1 MSDPWGGE
9 ENRTKA
15 DGLATIINKVLQ
27 NLVVESAKSEG
38 VRDYFHVAVIG
49 YGSQVGPAFSGP
61 LAGRDLVPISDVAEN
76 PARLEERTQKV
87 DDGVGGVIE
96 QKVKLPIW
104 FDAVAQ
110 NGTPMCEALRQA
122 ESLVERW
129 TNDHPDSFP
138 PVIINISDG
147 ESTDGDPIDAAE
159 SLRSRSTSDGKVL
172 LLNVHLSSHKGQSAI
187 YFPDNESGL
196 PDQHARKLF
205 NMSNVLPGQMQ
216 DRAKRSGY
224 QVSEASRGF
233 IYQADPVAVIEFLEI
248 GTRPSNLR

>member
-1 MSDPWGGE
+1 MPYSAEISRSNPTAFVFLIDQSASMSDPWGGE

-159 SLRSRSTSDGKVL
+159 
-172 LLNVHLSSHKGQSAI
+172 
-187 YFPDNESGL
+187 
-196 PDQHARKLF
+196 
-205 NMSNVLPGQMQ
+205 
-216 DRAKRSGY
+216 
-224 QVSEASRGF
+224 
-233 IYQADPVAVIEFLEI
+233 
-248 GTRPSNLR
+248 